1 MENIYYNVDNLLNK
15 LDINN
20 KKPEVF
26 IVTGNRSAGKTTDV
40 THKAIERY
48 ILKGK
53 KVAWL
58 YRYNYEL
65 DDVADKIF
73 KDVQGLFYPSLEFSS
88 KSKMKNIYHE
98 LYIGDKSIGY
108 AISINSADQ
117 IKKNSH
123 LFSDIDLIIF
133 DEFQSETSHYCNKEI
148 QKFVSIHTSI
158 ARGQGSQV
166 RYVPII
172 MMSNTVSLINPYF
185 VELDISNRLRPNT
198 KFLKGD
204 GWVLEVTN
212 NENAQIAQLNSA
224 FNRAFSKNE
233 YVRYSAMNTYLNDKT
248 AFIESINGK
257 NNYIVTIKVGDKEYA
272 VREYLEQ
279 GLIYVDTRV
288 DKSFKFKIC
297 VTTDDHAINYVMLK
311 RNDIMLSNLR
321 YYFEKGCFRF
331 KNIECKDAAL
341 KLLSY

>member
-1 MENIYYNVDNLLNK
+1 MENIYYNVDTLLNK

-40 THKAIERY
+40 THKAIERF

-53 KVAWL
+53 KVEWL

-65 DDVADKIF
+65 DDVANKIF
-73 KDVQGLFYPSLEFSS
+73 KDVQGLFYPNLEFSS
-88 KSKMKNIYHE
+88 RSKMKNIYHE
-98 LYIGDKSIGY
+98 LYIGDKCIGY

-133 DEFQSETSHYCNKEI
+133 DEFQSETSNYCNNEI

-248 AFIESINGK
+248 AFIESMSGK
-257 NNYIVTIKVGDKEYA
+257 SNYVVTIKVGDREYA

-279 GLIYVDTRV
+279 GIVYVDTKV
-288 DKSFKFKIC
+288 DKTFKFKIC
-297 VTTDDHAINYVMLK
+297 VTTEDHNINYVMLK

-331 KNIECKDAAL
+331 KNLECKDATL

>member
-73 KDVQGLFYPSLEFSS
+73 KDVQELFYPNLEFSS
-88 KSKMKNIYHE
+88 RSKMKNIYHE

-133 DEFQSETSHYCNKEI
+133 DEFQSETNHYCNKEI

-172 MMSNTVSLINPYF
+172 MLSNTVSLINPYF

-212 NENAQIAQLNSA
+212 NVNAQIAQLNSA

-233 YVRYSAMNTYLNDKT
+233 YVRYSAMNVYLNDKT
-248 AFIESINGK
+248 AFIESITGK
-257 NNYIVTIKVGDKEYA
+257 SNYIITIKVGDKEYA

-297 VTTDDHAINYVMLK
+297 VTTDDHTINYVMLK

-331 KNIECKDAAL
+331 KNLECKNATL

>member
-73 KDVQGLFYPSLEFSS
+73 KDVQGLFYPNLEFSS
-88 KSKMKNIYHE
+88 RSKMKNIYHE

-185 VELDISNRLRPNT
+185 VELDISNRLRANT

-204 GWVLEVTN
+204 GWVLEVTS

-248 AFIESINGK
+248 AFIESISGK
-257 NNYIVTIKVGDKEYA
+257 SNYVMTIKVGDKEYA

-279 GLIYVDTRV
+279 GIIYVDTRV

-297 VTTDDHAINYVMLK
+297 VTTDDHTINYVMLK

-331 KNIECKDAAL
+331 KNLECKNATL

>member
-1 MENIYYNVDNLLNK
+1 MENIYYNVDTLLNK

-40 THKAIERY
+40 THKAIDRF

-65 DDVADKIF
+65 DDVANKIF
-73 KDVQGLFYPSLEFSS
+73 KDVQGLFYPNLEFSS
-88 KSKMKNIYHE
+88 RSKMKNIYHE

-133 DEFQSETSHYCNKEI
+133 DEFQSETSHYCNNEI

-166 RYVPII
+166 RYVPVI

-204 GWVLEVTN
+204 GWVLELTS

-248 AFIESINGK
+248 AFIESMSGK
-257 NNYIVTIKVGDKEYA
+257 SNYVVTIKVGDREYA

-279 GLIYVDTRV
+279 GIVYVDTKV
-288 DKSFKFKIC
+288 DKTFKFKIC
-297 VTTDDHAINYVMLK
+297 VTTDDHNINYVMLK

-331 KNIECKDAAL
+331 KNLECKDATL

>member
-1 MENIYYNVDNLLNK
+1 MENIYYNVDTLLNK

-40 THKAIERY
+40 THKAIDRY

-65 DDVADKIF
+65 DDVSNKIF
-73 KDVQGLFYPSLEFSS
+73 KDVQGLFYPNFEFSS
-88 KSKMKNIYHE
+88 RSKMKNIYHE
-98 LYIGDKSIGY
+98 LYLGDKSIGY

-133 DEFQSETSHYCNKEI
+133 DEFQSETNHYCNNEI

-248 AFIESINGK
+248 AFIENMSGK
-257 NNYIVTIKVGDKEYA
+257 SNYVVTIKVGDREYA

-279 GLIYVDTRV
+279 GIVYVDTKV
-288 DKSFKFKIC
+288 DKTFKFKIC
-297 VTTDDHAINYVMLK
+297 VTTDDHNINYVMLK

-331 KNIECKDAAL
+331 KNLECKDATL

>member
-1 MENIYYNVDNLLNK
+1 MKNIYYNVDNLLNK

-65 DDVADKIF
+65 DDVASKIF
-73 KDVQGLFYPSLEFSS
+73 KDVQRLFYPNLEFSS
-88 KSKMKNIYHE
+88 HSKMKDIYHE
-98 LYIGDKSIGY
+98 LYLCDKSIGY

-158 ARGQGSQV
+158 ARGQGAQV
-166 RYVPII
+166 RYVPVI

-212 NENAQIAQLNSA
+212 NESAQIAQLNSS

-248 AFIESINGK
+248 AFIESMSGK
-257 NNYIVTIKVGDKEYA
+257 CNYVVTIKVGDREYA

-279 GLIYVDTRV
+279 GIIYVDTKV
-288 DKSFKFKIC
+288 DKTFKFKIC

-331 KNIECKDAAL
+331 KNLECKDATL

>member
-1 MENIYYNVDNLLNK
+1 MESMYYNVDSLLNK

-26 IVTGNRSAGKTTDV
+26 IITGNRSAGKTTDV
-40 THKAIERY
+40 THKAIDRF

-65 DDVADKIF
+65 DDVANKIF
-73 KDVQGLFYPSLEFSS
+73 KDVQGLFYPNLEFSS
-88 KSKMKNIYHE
+88 RSKMKNIYHE

-133 DEFQSETSHYCNKEI
+133 DEFQSETSHYCNNEI

-248 AFIESINGK
+248 AFIESMSGK
-257 NNYIVTIKVGDKEYA
+257 SNYVVTIKVGEREYA

-279 GLIYVDTRV
+279 GIVYVDTKV
-288 DKSFKFKIC
+288 DKTFKFKIC
-297 VTTDDHAINYVMLK
+297 VTTEDHNINYMMLK

-331 KNIECKDAAL
+331 KNLECKDATL

>member
-331 KNIECKDAAL
+331 KNIECKDATL

>member
-1 MENIYYNVDNLLNK
+1 MENIYYNVDTLLNK

-26 IVTGNRSAGKTTDV
+26 IITGNRSAGKTTDV
-40 THKAIERY
+40 THKAIDRF

-65 DDVADKIF
+65 DDVANKIF
-73 KDVQGLFYPSLEFSS
+73 KDVQGLFYPNLEFSS

-133 DEFQSETSHYCNKEI
+133 DEFQSETSHYCNNEI
-148 QKFVSIHTSI
+148 QKFVSIHTSL

-166 RYVPII
+166 RYVPVI

-248 AFIESINGK
+248 AFIESMSGK
-257 NNYIVTIKVGDKEYA
+257 SNYVVTIKVGDREYA
-272 VREYLEQ
+272 VREYLEH
-279 GLIYVDTRV
+279 GIVYVDTKV
-288 DKSFKFKIC
+288 DKTFKFKIC
-297 VTTDDHAINYVMLK
+297 VTTEDHNINYVMLK

-331 KNIECKDAAL
+331 KNLECKDATL

>member
-1 MENIYYNVDNLLNK
+1 MENIYYNVDTLLNK

-20 KKPEVF
+20 KKPEVY

-65 DDVADKIF
+65 DDVANKIF
-73 KDVQGLFYPSLEFSS
+73 KDVQGLFYPNLEFSS

-123 LFSDIDLIIF
+123 LFSDIELIIF
-133 DEFQSETSHYCNKEI
+133 DEFQSETSHYCNSEI

-224 FNRAFSKNE
+224 FNRAFSKND

-248 AFIESINGK
+248 AFIESMSGK
-257 NNYIVTIKVGDKEYA
+257 SNYVVTIKVGDREYA

-279 GLIYVDTRV
+279 GIVYVDTKV
-288 DKSFKFKIC
+288 DKTFKFKIC
-297 VTTDDHAINYVMLK
+297 VTTEDHSINYVMLK

-331 KNIECKDAAL
+331 KNLECKDATL

>member
-1 MENIYYNVDNLLNK
+1 MENIYYNVDKLLNK

-73 KDVQGLFYPSLEFSS
+73 KDVKGLFYPNLEFSS
-88 KSKMKNIYHE
+88 RSKMKNIYHE

-133 DEFQSETSHYCNKEI
+133 DEFQSESGHYCNKEI

-185 VELDISNRLRPNT
+185 VELDISNRLRANT

-204 GWVLEVTN
+204 GWVLEVTS

-248 AFIESINGK
+248 AFIESISGK
-257 NNYIVTIKVGDKEYA
+257 SNYVITIKVGDKEYA

-279 GLIYVDTRV
+279 GIIYVDTRV

-297 VTTDDHAINYVMLK
+297 VTTDDHTINYVMLK

-331 KNIECKDAAL
+331 KNLECKNATL